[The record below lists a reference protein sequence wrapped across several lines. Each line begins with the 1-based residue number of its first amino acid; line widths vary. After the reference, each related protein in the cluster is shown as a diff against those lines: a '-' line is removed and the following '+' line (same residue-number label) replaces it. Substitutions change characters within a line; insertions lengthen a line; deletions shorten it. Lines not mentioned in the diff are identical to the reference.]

1 MSTLGLRAGHLV
13 WLTSEREKRIPARLK
28 EQIPADEGAGGIGLD
43 RFLRQA
49 LKVQVGQGVEVELL
63 SDPKPVQ
70 QVLLAPAIDV
80 SMAHQLPEHLRRTL
94 ALNQTP
100 VAEGSVL
107 YATFEHSTGGTTYRV
122 VTLKPGPGIV
132 TEDTEIEVRYEE
144 EHAPELD
151 VTYEDVGGLSR
162 EIRLVRELVDLPL
175 TQPHIYR
182 QVGISPPRG
191 IILYGPP
198 GAGKTLLLK
207 AIAGEVSVRLYYVN
221 GPDIIGT
228 YYGEAE
234 ANLRRIFNE
243 GAHHSPSIIFFDEID
258 AITPRRGTAGTMADT
273 RLVSQLLS
281 LLDGLAHVD
290 GVLAIATTNRV
301 DSIDPALRRPGRFD
315 REIYIG
321 PPDSE
326 GRLEILRIHTREMP
340 LDREAEE
347 FLPEVAARTHGFVGA
362 DLLELCREAGLSAL
376 RRQGSALSD
385 PGVRRPRRLPH
396 LRVDRQDFEEAME
409 RVRPSALREAL
420 LQVPTVRWEDVGG
433 LRYVKRR
440 LEELVMHPLRHADQ
454 YRLAAVASPSGIL
467 LYGAPG
473 SGKTHLARALA
484 AEAGVNFIAI
494 DGPEIFSQWLGES
507 EEAVRHVFKLA
518 RQLAPTLLF
527 IDQLDAVA
535 PRRGS
540 DVSSRTS
547 ERVVN
552 QLLAEIDGIEGLSQI
567 VVIGATNRIDLLD
580 PALLRPG
587 RLGVRLELT
596 PPDLGEREEILHVLL
611 KPHAFENKEQTVARI
626 AQETEGLVGAD
637 LAGLVQDARYGAIR
651 AAPDGQR
658 AGFQLTAT
666 HLLEALQRVLRRPP
680 TSPPVA

>member
-1 MSTLGLRAGHLV
+1 MAELGISAGNLV
-13 WLTSEREKRIPARLK
+13 WITGERERRIPARV
-28 EQIPADEGAGGIGLD
+28 EERFPEDEGAGRIGLD

-49 LKVQVGQGVEVELL
+49 LKVQVGQ
-63 SDPKPVQ
+63 PVDVQ
-70 QVLLAPAIDV
+70 ALAGAPSVQHLLLAPAIDV
-80 SMAHQLPEHLRRTL
+80 SMAHQLPEHLRRTF

-107 YATFEHSTGGTTYRV
+107 YATFEHASGGTTYRV
-122 VTLKPGPGIV
+122 VKAEPGSGVV
-132 TEDTEIEVRYEE
+132 TEETEIEVRYEE

-162 EIRLVRELVDLPL
+162 EIRLLRELVQLPL
-175 TQPHIYR
+175 TQPHVYH

-207 AIAGEVSVRLYYVN
+207 AIASEVNVRLYYVN

-243 GAHHSPSIIFFDEID
+243 GAHHAPSIIFFDEID

-273 RLVSQLLS
+273 RLVSQLLA
-281 LLDGLAHVD
+281 LLDGLTQVD
-290 GVLAIATTNRV
+290 GLVAIATTNRV

-347 FLPEVAARTHGFVGA
+347 FLPEAAARTHGFVGA

-376 RRQGSALSD
+376 RRQAPTVSD
-385 PGVRRPRRLPH
+385 VPLRLAH
-396 LRVDRQDFEEAME
+396 LRVRRQDFQEALE
-409 RVRPSALREAL
+409 RIRPSALREAL
-420 LQVPTVRWEDVGG
+420 LQVPNVRWEDVGG
-433 LRYVKRR
+433 LGYVKRR
-440 LEELVMHPLRHADQ
+440 LEELVIHPLKHGEL
-454 YRLAAVASPSGIL
+454 YRQASLTSPTGIL
-467 LYGAPG
+467 LYGVPG
-473 SGKTHLARALA
+473 TGKTHLARALA
-484 AEAGVNFIAI
+484 AEVGVNFIAI

-540 DVSSRTS
+540 DASSRTS

-580 PALLRPG
+580 AALLRPG

-596 PPDLGEREEILHVLL
+596 PPNLEERKDILRVHLGPHRFAEKEETI
-611 KPHAFENKEQTVARI
+611 ARI
-626 AQETEGLVGAD
+626 AEQTEGFVPAELS
-637 LAGLVQDARYGAIR
+637 GLVQEARYGVVR
-651 AAPDGQR
+651 AAPDGQK
-658 AGFQLTAT
+658 AAFQLTAT
-666 HLLEALQRVLRRPP
+666 HLLEALERSLASAPSPLRGGQGRG
-680 TSPPVA
+680 